1 MNEARYRFVFFLL
14 VFMFSMPTLR
24 GDACPFHLS
33 TSVIT
38 VKGYRLVV
46 ELAVTPQ
53 ARVCGLSRRTELDK
67 DHGML
72 FVYPGAG
79 MRTYW
84 MKDTWIPLSI
94 AFVDEKGKI
103 INIETMAPDQTEI
116 KYRSRLPAVYVLE
129 VNQGWFRQH
138 DIKAGDP
145 VGIDLRFNGGGRH

>member
-1 MNEARYRFVFFLL
+1 MNVARYLFVFFLAG
-14 VFMFSMPTLR
+14 FFFSMPVPR
-24 GDACPFHLS
+24 GDACPFTLP

-46 ELAVTPQ
+46 ELAVTPRSR
-53 ARVCGLSRRTELDK
+53 ACGLSRRTGLDK

-94 AFVDEKGKI
+94 AFLDEAGKI
-103 INIETMAPDQTEI
+103 INMETMAPDQTEI
-116 KYRSRLPAVYVLE
+116 KYRSRRPAVYVLE
-129 VNQGWFRQH
+129 VNRGWFRRHQ
-138 DIKAGDP
+138 INVGDR
-145 VGIDLRFNGGGRH
+145 VGIDLHTRGGGRR